1 MHGLYANIE
10 RWENDEDGDS
20 SAQEDA
26 ASAAFA
32 LISSAAVPGAKMP
45 TARPAIPRT
54 SQSPQRSDLSGATP
68 QSDGT
73 TNSTSTFGF
82 SRSGSG
88 RSKASGLS
96 SALES
101 IPEQDVESSIAL
113 STRSFGSA
121 VTVPDD
127 DSSEKIYEDL
137 KRIRDK
143 YGLDD
148 DEITTASRAST
159 GNGTCDVT
167 KIQNNPLRSSSDS
180 AADIINSLRDISARY
195 GLDLLEDG
203 KSLSRNGAP
212 NEKRKKNLSSSDD
225 ERNMGESSSTDEK
238 RSTAT
243 SQMKKSNSQSTKA
256 TNRTQQSVRFAED
269 YDTPGKDMEEREV
282 DSHADSEDSF
292 LKWKVSVKSMYSEIS
307 KTSHSEEKYSAN
319 EGAASTLLGAFCED
333 SGLTAGISEGTSKA
347 SDNDPVLN
355 AFMESTN
362 CRTSRHSLSS
372 ASTGLS
378 QSTAGG
384 SMMRTANT
392 DKLMNALTQEQ
403 RESGT
408 TRSSSRPNSSSIFY
422 SSSTTRGSSSNTA
435 SIFHSS
441 PATQRNEL
449 QPGWDSCPPRPSLKR
464 SASADW
470 ISSGTLTNAHSSE
483 AVASGFASSTSKTT
497 GTHSG
502 STSNNYQSS
511 IRAVSGPHSSDAV
524 CSSKTGKTG
533 DKGSNSNDTSS
544 RSIIGNPESF
554 FSADGGNRRND
565 ARKEAHPP
573 TCNHPFDPISIASTL
588 FDPLASSKE
597 RLDTCMRAKSRSR
610 SASTGASSQSD
621 RVPVGNDMTPLNHE
635 AEARMASPQKMPRRY
650 SDSSV
655 VSVGAS
661 SGVEDG
667 NGMDSLFASVKK
679 SFARGKGTTGE

>member
-1 MHGLYANIE
+1 MDGLYANIE

-45 TARPAIPRT
+45 TARPIIPRT
-54 SQSPQRSDLSGATP
+54 SQSPPRSDLSGATP
-68 QSDGT
+68 QSDTT

-82 SRSGSG
+82 SRSGSA

-101 IPEQDVESSIAL
+101 IPEQDVESAIAL

-148 DEITTASRAST
+148 DEITAASRSST
-159 GNGTCDVT
+159 GNGGYNMAMPQD
-167 KIQNNPLRSSSDS
+167 NHLRSSSDS
-180 AADIINSLRDISARY
+180 AADIIDSLRDISARY
-195 GLDLLEDG
+195 GLNLLEDRT
-203 KSLSRNGAP
+203 SSSRNGAP
-212 NEKRKKNLSSSDD
+212 DEKRKKNLSSPDD

-269 YDTPGKDMEEREV
+269 YDTPSRDKVEREL

-292 LKWKVSVKSMYSEIS
+292 LKWKMSVKSMYSETS
-307 KTSHSEEKYSAN
+307 KTSHSEEKESIN
-319 EGAASTLLGAFCED
+319 EGAASTLLGAFRED
-333 SGLTAGISEGTSKA
+333 SGLTAGISEGTSKV

-355 AFMESTN
+355 AFMESTSG
-362 CRTSRHSLSS
+362 RASRHSLSS

-378 QSTAGG
+378 PQSTAGD
-384 SMMRTANT
+384 SAMRAATTNQ
-392 DKLMNALTQEQ
+392 LMNALTQEQ

-464 SASADW
+464 SASADR
-470 ISSGTLTNAHSSE
+470 ISSGTLTNAHSS
-483 AVASGFASSTSKTT
+483 AAAASGFASSTSKTT

-511 IRAVSGPHSSDAV
+511 FGTVSGPHSSDAV
-524 CSSKTGKTG
+524 CSSETGETV
-533 DKGSNSNDTSS
+533 DKCSNSNNNTSS
-544 RSIIGNPESF
+544 KSTIGNPESF
-554 FSADGGNRRND
+554 SCTDGNRTSD
-565 ARKEAHPP
+565 ARKEADPP
-573 TCNHPFDPISIASTL
+573 TCNHHFDPINITSTL

-597 RLDTCMRAKSRSR
+597 RLDMRAKSRSR

-621 RVPVGNDMTPLNHE
+621 RVPMGNNMTPLNHE
-635 AEARMASPQKMPRRY
+635 GRMVSPQKMSRRY
-650 SDSSV
+650 SNSSV
-655 VSVGAS
+655 VSVGAG
-661 SGVEDG
+661 SGGGDS

-679 SFARGKGTTGE
+679 SFARGKGKTGE

>member
-1 MHGLYANIE
+1 
-10 RWENDEDGDS
+10 
-20 SAQEDA
+20 
-26 ASAAFA
+26 
-32 LISSAAVPGAKMP
+32 MP
-45 TARPAIPRT
+45 TARPIIPRT

-68 QSDGT
+68 QSDT
-73 TNSTSTFGF
+73 TSNSTSTFGL
-82 SRSGSG
+82 SRSGSA

-96 SALES
+96 SAALASSRQSSGLES
-101 IPEQDVESSIAL
+101 IPEQDVESAIAL

-148 DEITTASRAST
+148 DEITAASRAST
-159 GNGTCDVT
+159 GRGGYNMAMPQD
-167 KIQNNPLRSSSDS
+167 NHLRSSSDS
-180 AADIINSLRDISARY
+180 AADIIHSLRDISARY
-195 GLDLLEDG
+195 GFDLLEDR
-203 KSLSRNGAP
+203 KSSSRNGAP
-212 NEKRKKNLSSSDD
+212 DEKRKKKLSSSDD
-225 ERNMGESSSTDEK
+225 VLNMGDSSSTYEK

-269 YDTPGKDMEEREV
+269 YDTRGKDKEEREL
-282 DSHADSEDSF
+282 DSYADSEDSF
-292 LKWKVSVKSMYSEIS
+292 LNWKMSVKSMYSEAS
-307 KTSHSEEKYSAN
+307 KTSHTEEKKDSAN
-319 EGAASTLLGAFCED
+319 EGAASTLLGAFRED
-333 SGLTAGISEGTSKA
+333 SGLTVGISEGTSKV

-362 CRTSRHSLSS
+362 GRVSRHSLSS

-384 SMMRTANT
+384 SAMRTTNAN
-392 DKLMNALTQEQ
+392 KLMNALTQEQ

-422 SSSTTRGSSSNTA
+422 SSSTTRGSTA
-435 SIFHSS
+435 SIFQSS
-441 PATQRNEL
+441 PATQRNVL

-464 SASADW
+464 SASADRM
-470 ISSGTLTNAHSSE
+470 SSGTLTNAHSSA

-511 IRAVSGPHSSDAV
+511 FGTVSGPHSSGAV
-524 CSSKTGKTG
+524 CSSKTGETGETG
-533 DKGSNSNDTSS
+533 DKDSNDTSS
-544 RSIIGNPESF
+544 RSTIGNPEF
-554 FSADGGNRRND
+554 FSSADGYVTND
-565 ARKEAHPP
+565 ARKEAYPH
-573 TCNHPFDPISIASTL
+573 TCNHQFDPISITLTL

-597 RLDTCMRAKSRSR
+597 RLDMRAKSRSK
-610 SASTGASSQSD
+610 SASRGASSQSD
-621 RVPVGNDMTPLNHE
+621 CVPMGNDMTPLNHE
-635 AEARMASPQKMPRRY
+635 GRMVSPLKMPRRY

-655 VSVGAS
+655 VSVGAG
-661 SGVEDG
+661 SGGGDG

-679 SFARGKGTTGE
+679 SFARGKGETGE